1 MQKITVP
8 RIVRHVRYGP
18 AEWAVIEAAASE
30 KQVPPSSFVRNV
42 SVRSARQIIA
52 GADHRGAEVEVVS

>member
-1 MQKITVP
+1 MIHKITVQ

-30 KQVPPSSFVRNV
+30 KQVPPSSFVRSV
-42 SVRSARQIIA
+42 SVRAARQIIA
-52 GADHRGAEVEVVS
+52 GADHRGVEVVS